1 MYIYTN
7 MFEAKCLVDEECTG
21 VKGMLAKAKRLKAS
35 HCLQIPSPWCIQL
48 TITGLLEL
56 HSGLR
61 RCTQKSKCICRQLD
75 PEKAFLRTTL
85 KKRSADI
92 SCPQEPAHIGG
103 NGEQPTPRKSRGSRT
118 ARLQIAMKGIHI
130 SIAMY
135 NQTGFCSWASIRLF
149 APRKKHS
156 RCQRSGWISI

>member
-1 MYIYTN
+1 MHRGQGHVGEGQEIEGVALPPNTISVVHP
-7 MFEAKCLVDEECTG
+7 VDHN
-21 VKGMLAKAKRLKAS
+21 RAS
-35 HCLQIPSPWCIQL
+35 GASFWP
-48 TITGLLEL
+48 
-56 HSGLR
+56 
-61 RCTQKSKCICRQLD
+61 QKSKCICRQLD

-92 SCPQEPAHIGG
+92 SCPQEPAHIGS

-130 SIAMY
+130 SIATY